1 MNVSLLKFPNK
12 SEWLVVPNG
21 YNTSQLIEIYEKEG
35 WTKFRKFMQPY
46 LINDKDGKPNI
57 LQATTVV
64 RRYSNV
70 SEITF
75 HMYDIE

>member
-1 MNVSLLKFPNK
+1 
-12 SEWLVVPNG
+12 
-21 YNTSQLIEIYEKEG
+21 
-35 WTKFRKFMQPY
+35 MQPY

>member
-1 MNVSLLKFPNK
+1 MD
-12 SEWLVVPNG
+12 W
-21 YNTSQLIEIYEKEG
+21 
-35 WTKFRKFMQPY
+35 FREVYKPY

-70 SEITF
+70 SAIF
-75 HMYDIE
+75 HMYDVLNKIK